1 MPSVNKVLVSLLQL
15 AVIAFARECVLDS
28 DCEQSQQFGRIQ
40 AIQLCYSNKCV
51 PSPHPCKPT
60 PCGQWASCAPARR
73 TGRAI
78 CFCPPGFHSDAPLFG
93 CRPNPLNPCEP
104 SPCGPHSTCE
114 PLPNQR
120 LTCGCQHGF
129 VPAKDGAAGC
139 MRGCQ
144 GDDECAPGLM
154 CRDFECLP
162 RPCKPSPCGCG
173 GCTGS
178 ASPWS
183 TGGQIT
189 DNLLEEE
196 ISSEEKLEDKMSD
209 NEQKDDLIENQ
220 EELLSKQKQ
229 NSDEEMR
236 DVDAKDR
243 KKASEP
249 QMGMESGAVKQN
261 LGDHEDEERAV

>member
-1 MPSVNKVLVSLLQL
+1 MTIS
-15 AVIAFARECVLDS
+15 
-28 DCEQSQQFGRIQ
+28 
-40 AIQLCYSNKCV
+40 
-51 PSPHPCKPT
+51 
-60 PCGQWASCAPARR
+60 
-73 TGRAI
+73 
-78 CFCPPGFHSDAPLFG
+78 
-93 CRPNPLNPCEP
+93 
-104 SPCGPHSTCE
+104 
-114 PLPNQR
+114 
-120 LTCGCQHGF
+120 
-129 VPAKDGAAGC
+129 
-139 MRGCQ
+139 
-144 GDDECAPGLM
+144 
-154 CRDFECLP
+154 
-162 RPCKPSPCGCG
+162 
-173 GCTGS
+173 GS

-196 ISSEEKLEDKMSD
+196 NPEDKLEDKTSY
-209 NEQKDDLIENQ
+209 NEQKDDLNENQ